1 MFENLDI
8 FKMSAAMARHAGQ
21 RQAVIAQN
29 VANADTPDFVARDL
43 SPFADSF
50 ENSNST
56 HQQRATRERHLH
68 GMVAGDPD
76 APMIKTPGDGAP
88 NGNQVSL
95 ETELLKSVESKRQHD
110 RALAIYKSAL
120 QVLRAT
126 TQ

>member
-1 MFENLDI
+1 MFESLDI

-29 VANADTPDFVARDL
+29 VANADTPDFVARDIA
-43 SPFADSF
+43 PFADSF
-50 ENSNST
+50 RNSDST
-56 HQQRATRERHLH
+56 YQQRATRAGHLH
-68 GMVAGDPD
+68 GTATGQLD
-76 APMIKTPGDGAP
+76 APMMKTPGDGAP

-110 RALAIYKSAL
+110 RAVAIYKSAL

-126 TQ
+126 MK

>member
-1 MFENLDI
+1 MFENLDV

-29 VANADTPDFVARDL
+29 VANADTPDFVARDI
-43 SPFADSF
+43 SPFADTFRNPDS
-50 ENSNST
+50 S
-56 HQQRATRERHLH
+56 HQPRATRARHLH
-68 GMVAGDPD
+68 GLFAGQPD
-76 APMIKTPGDGAP
+76 APMMKTPGDGAP

-110 RALAIYKSAL
+110 RAVAIYKSAL

-126 TQ
+126 IK

>member
-8 FKMSAAMARHAGQ
+8 FKMSAAMAQHAGQ

-29 VANADTPDFVARDL
+29 VANADTPDFVARDIA
-43 SPFADSF
+43 PFADGF
-50 ENSNST
+50 RNPDST
-56 HQQRATRERHLH
+56 HQQRATRARHLH
-68 GMVAGDPD
+68 GMVSGQTD
-76 APMIKTPGDGAP
+76 AAMMETPGDGAP

-110 RALAIYKSAL
+110 RAVAIYKSAL

-126 TQ
+126 TK